1 MKEPCNI
8 AEVLSLFQAASEE
21 TRTEVITFLR
31 RFSGSQAQQT
41 ESDPAR
47 PDTA

>member
-1 MKEPCNI
+1 MKEQLN
-8 AEVLSLFQAASEE
+8 AEEVLSLFQAASEE

-31 RFSGSQAQQT
+31 RFSEYQAQQI
-41 ESDPAR
+41 ESDPVQ